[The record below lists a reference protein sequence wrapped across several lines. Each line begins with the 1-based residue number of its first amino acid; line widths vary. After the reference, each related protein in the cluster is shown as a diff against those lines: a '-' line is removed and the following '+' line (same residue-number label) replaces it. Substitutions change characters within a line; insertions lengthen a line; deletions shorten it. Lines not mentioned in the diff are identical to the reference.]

1 MFSLVR
7 EWEWKAQ
14 IKATLQFR
22 DESRGSPEWQ
32 GWLVNSPPLSRPK
45 KIEQNGVLYSG
56 RIVLV
61 ISIFKLKLMQN
72 TNLPHQST
80 PSSEIYM
87 IWILQCLVFCE
98 CDYHCVKSA
107 RIRSYSGPPF
117 HASGLNADQNNS
129 EYGQFLGRV
138 HHVFYDGECIVF
150 LCEREQNAHLC
161 ELSCGLWRPFHHIV

>member
-1 MFSLVR
+1 MT
-7 EWEWKAQ
+7 
-14 IKATLQFR
+14 I
-22 DESRGSPEWQ
+22 
-32 GWLVNSPPLSRPK
+32 NSPPPSPRK

-80 PSSEIYM
+80 PSSQIYM

-107 RIRSYSGPPF
+107 RIRSYSGLHF
-117 HASGLNADQNNS
+117 HAFGLNADQNNS
-129 EYGQFLGRV
+129 EYGHFLCRV
-138 HHVFYDGECIVF
+138 HHVFYDGECIVS
-150 LCEREQNAHLC
+150 CVSENKNVHLR
-161 ELSCGLWRPFHHIV
+161 ELSCGL